1 MADFLL
7 TTQATV
13 NANLLTDSG
22 GAQVPVVGQAVPTVT
37 GFALKVPTQ
46 GNWQMI
52 TTNGGV
58 LNCYALAGV
67 PGVPGGTLL
76 LACSEAFV
84 GGLESLADGVIN
96 VIARTAP
103 AP

>member
-1 MADFLL
+1 MTDYLL
-7 TTQATV
+7 TTQASV

-37 GFALKVPTQ
+37 GFAFKVPSA
-46 GNWQMI
+46 GNWQLI

-58 LNCYALAGV
+58 LNVYALAGV
-67 PGVPGGTLL
+67 PGIPAGTLL
-76 LACSEAFV
+76 LACSEAFR
-84 GGLESLADGVIN
+84 GSIESLADGVIN
-96 VIARTAP
+96 VIPVAAP